1 MELPIRKP
9 TRLKNYD
16 YSTPGMYFVTVCV
29 DKKAHLLGKIKNN
42 CMNLSSVGEVV
53 NQEILNIESHYE
65 NVSVEK
71 YVIMPNHIHLIISIS
86 EMERINPFSTKN
98 FDVSNVIGKF
108 KAGVTR
114 NVGNAFMHSDK
125 KIFQRS
131 FHDHIIRDKNDYSKI
146 WEYIDTNVSKWE
158 SDCFYTDSE

>member
-1 MELPIRKP
+1 
-9 TRLKNYD
+9 
-16 YSTPGMYFVTVCV
+16 
-29 DKKAHLLGKIKNN
+29 
-42 CMNLSSVGEVV
+42 
-53 NQEILNIESHYE
+53 
-65 NVSVEK
+65 
-71 YVIMPNHIHLIISIS
+71 MPNHIHLIISIS
-86 EMERINPFSTKN
+86 DLERITPFPTKH

-146 WEYIDTNVSKWE
+146 WEYIDTNVLKWE